1 LLLFLKKEALSSLA
15 LFLCC
20 AANVDVLVTGVRNDR
35 GHVRVAIC
43 GPADF
48 LHPKCPYFT
57 RVPARAG
64 QVRARVSGVPAG
76 RYAAEA
82 FHDENDNDVLDLNFL
97 GMPMEGMGFSNDA
110 RMWFG
115 PPRFDAASFEVPE
128 GGTQI
133 TFHLKYY

>member
-1 LLLFLKKEALSSLA
+1 LLLFFKKEALSFLA
-15 LFLCC
+15 LFFCC

-35 GHVRVAIC
+35 GHVRVAVC

-82 FHDENDNDVLDLNFL
+82 FHDENDNDVLDLSFQMMRGCGSGRQGSMRL
-97 GMPMEGMGFSNDA
+97 RLRCRRGECKSPSTSNTI
-110 RMWFG
+110 
-115 PPRFDAASFEVPE
+115 E
-128 GGTQI
+128 
-133 TFHLKYY
+133 